1 MSSKNLA
8 PKKRPSADRTREI
21 IIAAAR
27 KLFVQHG
34 FAATSI
40 SQIAKTANIT
50 NQSLIYHHFS
60 NKVELWKQIKQ
71 SLVSQYL
78 PVIQERLSQIETPG
92 DFIEAFINT
101 TAQVFEESPDL
112 KRMADWQRLEPESL
126 KISGLSMISTG
137 EVVAMLAS
145 FQQAG
150 TMRADLSAAD
160 IIQFLITFAS
170 TAADIPPSSFRND
183 ILIEMLGGA
192 KRVLLR

>member
-1 MSSKNLA
+1 MTKTA
-8 PKKRPSADRTREI
+8 QAVKKRPSADRTREVI
-21 IIAAAR
+21 LNAAR

-40 SQIAKTANIT
+40 SQIAKAAHVA

-71 SLVSQYL
+71 SMVEQYL
-78 PVIQERLSQIETPG
+78 PVIHERLQQIKTPA
-92 DFIEAFINT
+92 DFVEAFMQT
-101 TAQVFEESPDL
+101 TVQVFWDSPDL

-137 EVVAMLAS
+137 EVVTLLDS

-150 TMRADLSAAD
+150 TVRADLSAPQ
-160 IIQFLITFAS
+160 IIQLLITFSNTVAE
-170 TAADIPPSSFRND
+170 IPSSQFRED
-183 ILIEMLGGA
+183 VFAEVLAGA